1 MAKKTTKKV
10 DVKKTSKLAL
20 SEVLA
25 DFLRE
30 NNITVRTN
38 YEDYGFTEG
47 TLLVETDDCDVQV
60 KLITPK
66 ANDTRYAVLSE

>member
-20 SEVLA
+20 SELLA
-25 DFLRE
+25 DFLEE
-30 NNITVRTN
+30 NGITVRTN

-47 TLLVETDDCDVQV
+47 TLLVETYDCDVQV

-66 ANDTRYAVLSE
+66 VNATRYAVISE